1 MYEQANY
8 RYGRATAYGSD
19 VKLKLSP
26 GDYMRK
32 HAWFT
37 FQDDRAG
44 MLTTSVFGEDNF
56 MWASDYPHGN
66 TTFPYS
72 QQTLER
78 LSAGLGPEVK
88 RKVGRENAN
97 KLYRLGL

>member
-1 MYEQANY
+1 
-8 RYGRATAYGSD
+8 
-19 VKLKLSP
+19 
-26 GDYMRK
+26 MRK
-32 HAWFT
+32 HTWFT

-72 QQTLER
+72 HQTMDR
-78 LSAGLGPEVK
+78 ISAGIDAAVK

-97 KLYRLGL
+97 KLYGLGL

>member
-1 MYEQANY
+1 
-8 RYGRATAYGSD
+8 
-19 VKLKLSP
+19 
-26 GDYMRK
+26 
-32 HAWFT
+32 
-37 FQDDRAG
+37 

-56 MWASDYPHGN
+56 MWANDYPHGN

-72 QQTLER
+72 QQTMER
-78 LSAGLGPEVK
+78 ISAEIDPAVK